1 MIKNRE
7 GYHLF
12 MYPFEGRLVH
22 EVMAAL
28 IAYRISKLAPISFS
42 MAMNDYGFELFSDK
56 EIPLNEENL
65 HKILTRDQLMQDVI
79 ASINSAEMARRK
91 FRDIAVISGMVIQN
105 YAGKQRSNKSYKA
118 QQDLFLKYWKTMTLI
133 IFLSNRLILKSLICS
148 FRNRDLWKHLKD

>member
-1 MIKNRE
+1 MLINQEKNSHIPQENEFLVEMIKNRE

-65 HKILTRDQLMQDVI
+65 QQILTMENLMNDVI

-91 FRDIAVISGMVIQN
+91 FRDIAVISGMVIQIMRDN
-105 YAGKQRSNKSYKA
+105 SAPINHYKV
-118 QQDLFLKYWKTMTLI
+118 QPVSFLKFWKIMMPT
-133 IFLSNRLILKSLICS
+133 IF
-148 FRNRDLWKHLKD
+148 